1 MPLGDF
7 VEAGT
12 SPRPLLIGR
21 AGQLGFGA
29 FTLYVFAVNLVD
41 YDAFVSTDAS
51 DPDVLYWVAVGFAW
65 WYFSD
70 LVVVGFG
77 RRSGRWPQVAVFP
90 FAAVLV
96 VADLVAY
103 ESAWGPP
110 LGWGVFSFTEF
121 FYLFIGISFLLAAV
135 LRVPG

>member
-21 AGQLGFGA
+21 TGRLAFGV
-29 FTLYVFAVNLVD
+29 FTLFVFVVNLVD
-41 YDAFVSTDAS
+41 YEAFVSTDAS
-51 DPDVLYWVAVGFAW
+51 DPDVLYWIAVGFAW

-70 LVVVGFG
+70 LVVVGFS
-77 RRSGRWPQVAVFP
+77 RRWGRWPQAAVFP
-90 FAAVLV
+90 FALALV

-103 ESAWGPP
+103 EGAWGPP

-121 FYLFIGISFLLAAV
+121 FILFIGISFLLAAIFA
-135 LRVPG
+135 VPG